1 MQSRINPA
9 ELRARVSAADARG
22 REGPVV
28 DLYSE
33 LMAYTEMSGEQRDKE
48 LEKLVSAAN
57 PDHAARPEDSFVS
70 SEEVAPESAE
80 VAAIEGS
87 STNTEAEP
95 EPGNDNSDQMTR
107 PAAQISEP
115 FRPSG
120 PLNLAHL
127 RIPPLTPPVDA
138 TPCPDCK
145 NISVIGDLFCVA
157 CGSLLENAG

>member
-1 MQSRINPA
+1 MFKMLSRINTA
-9 ELRARVSAADARG
+9 ELRARASAAEVHG

-33 LMAYTEMSGEQRDKE
+33 LMAFTELSDEQRGRE
-48 LEKLVSAAN
+48 LEKLGSSDN
-57 PDHAARPEDSFVS
+57 PDNAARPEESQASSDLAPEPVEVSPIEVS
-70 SEEVAPESAE
+70 SDKED
-80 VAAIEGS
+80 
-87 STNTEAEP
+87 AEP
-95 EPGNDNSDQMTR
+95 DNNNSNQSTQQSV
-107 PAAQISEP
+107 QISEP

-127 RIPPLTPPVDA
+127 RIPPLTPPVAA

-157 CGSLLENAG
+157 CGTLLENAG